1 MLRQLSLFKTVIGRC
16 WQTIYLN
23 KENIVQAII
32 KEFQLGQHTVTL
44 ETGAIA
50 RQADGAVLASSGDT
64 AVMVTV
70 VGKRDAVPGQ
80 DFFPLTV
87 NYQERMYAAGRIPG
101 GFLKREG
108 RPNDGETLIARL
120 IDRPIRP
127 LFPDGFVNE
136 VQVIATVVS
145 VNPDIQPDMV
155 AMIGTSAALAIS
167 GIPFNGPLG
176 AVRVGYTDGQYVLN
190 PTLTELESSKLDL
203 VVAGTENAVLM
214 VESEAEVLTEE
225 EMLGA
230 VVYGHEQA
238 QAIIKAVEEF
248 KAEAGKA
255 AWDWSAPE
263 KNVTLADKIAAIAEE
278 KVGAAYLITDK
289 VARKEAIS
297 AAKSEVVEKLT
308 AELADDE
315 SLDEQEVGKL
325 FGSLEKKTVRG
336 RIIAGEK
343 RIDGREPDMVRALD
357 VMTGVLPR
365 THGSAIFTRGET
377 QALVTATLGT
387 ERDSQL
393 IDDLTGTQKHH
404 FMLHYNFPPFCVG
417 ETGFVGSPKRREIGH
432 GNLAKRGVAAVLP
445 TLEEFP
451 YSIRV
456 VSEITESNGS
466 SSMASVCGT
475 SLALMNAGVPVKA
488 SVAGIAMGLVKEGE
502 DFVVLSDI
510 LGDEDHLGDM
520 DFKVA
525 GTNAGVT
532 ALQMDIKIEG
542 ITKEIMQIALK
553 QAKAARL
560 HILGVMDQAIAAPS
574 EELSE
579 FAPRIYTMNIPP
591 KKIADVI
598 GKGGATIRQLTEET
612 GTTIEIEDDGTVK
625 IAATDGQSA
634 KDAIARVE
642 ALTAELEVGTLYT
655 GKVVRIVD
663 FGAFVNVLP
672 GKDGLV
678 HISQIS
684 EERVNN
690 VSDHLSVGQEVK
702 VKVLEVDR
710 QGRVRLSIKEAAEK
724 KADAEQEKPAE

>member
-1 MLRQLSLFKTVIGRC
+1 M
-16 WQTIYLN
+16 
-23 KENIVQAII
+23 QAII
-32 KEFQLGQHTVTL
+32 KEFQYGQHTVTL
-44 ETGAIA
+44 ETGAVA
-50 RQADGAVLASSGDT
+50 RQADGAVLASIGDT
-64 AVMVTV
+64 TVLVTV
-70 VGKRDAVPGQ
+70 VGKRDANPGQ

-87 NYQERMYAAGRIPG
+87 NYQEKMYAAGRIPG

-127 LFPDGFVNE
+127 LFPKGFVNE

-145 VNPDIQPDMV
+145 VNPEIQPDIV
-155 AMIGTSAALAIS
+155 ALIGTSAALALS
-167 GIPFNGPLG
+167 GIPFNGPIG
-176 AVRVGYTDGQYVLN
+176 ASRVGYIDGQYVLN
-190 PTLTELESSKLDL
+190 PSMTELKESKLDL
-203 VVAGTENAVLM
+203 VVAGTDNAVLM
-214 VESEAEVLTEE
+214 VESEAETLAEDV
-225 EMLGA
+225 MLGA
-230 VVYGHEQA
+230 VVYGHEQS
-238 QAIIKAVEEF
+238 QAIINAINEF
-248 KAEAGKA
+248 AAEAGKP
-255 AWDWSAPE
+255 AWDWTAPAKDE
-263 KNVTLADKIAAIAEE
+263 TLAEKVAAIAEE
-278 KVGAAYLITDK
+278 KIGEAYRITDK
-289 VARKEAIS
+289 VARKDALS
-297 AAKSEVVEKLT
+297 AAKAEVIEKLS
-308 AELADDE
+308 AELGEDE
-315 SLDEQEVGKL
+315 SLDEQEVSGV
-325 FGSLEKKTVRG
+325 FGSLEKKIVRG

-343 RIDGREPDMVRALD
+343 RIDGRSPDMVRALD
-357 VMTGVLPR
+357 VKTGVLAR

-387 ERDSQL
+387 ERDSQM
-393 IDDLTGTQKHH
+393 IDDLFGTSTNR

-432 GNLAKRGVAAVLP
+432 GNLAKRGIAAVLP

-475 SLALMNAGVPVKA
+475 SLALMNAGVPTKA

-525 GTNAGVT
+525 GTAEGVT

-542 ITKEIMQIALK
+542 ITQEIMQIALN
-553 QAKAARL
+553 QAQAARL
-560 HILGVMDQAIAAPS
+560 HILNVMDEAISAPAA
-574 EELSE
+574 ELSDY
-579 FAPRIYTMNIPP
+579 APRIYVVNIPP

-598 GKGGATIRQLTEET
+598 GKGGATIRALTEET

-625 IAATDGQSA
+625 IAATNGESA
-634 KDAIARVE
+634 RAAIARVE
-642 ALTAELEVGTLYT
+642 QLTAELEVGTIYE

-690 VSDHLSVGQEVK
+690 VADHLSVGQEVK

-710 QGRVRLSIKEAAEK
+710 QGRVRLSIKEAQGSSAPAADESK
-724 KADAEQEKPAE
+724 DAE

>member
-1 MLRQLSLFKTVIGRC
+1 M
-16 WQTIYLN
+16 
-23 KENIVQAII
+23 QAII
-32 KEFQLGQHTVTL
+32 KKFQLGQHEVTL

-50 RQADGAVLASSGDT
+50 RQADGAVLASIGDT
-64 AVMVTV
+64 SVLVTV
-70 VGKRDAVPGQ
+70 VGKREAQAGQ

-127 LFPDGFVNE
+127 LFPNGFVNE

-145 VNPDIQPDMV
+145 VDPEVQPDMV

-167 GIPFNGPLG
+167 GIPFSGPIG
-176 AVRVGYTDGQYVLN
+176 AARVGYINDQYVLN
-190 PTLTELESSKLDL
+190 PTLTELAESKLDL
-203 VVAGTENAVLM
+203 VVAGTDNAVLM
-214 VESEAEVLTEE
+214 VESEADVLAEEV
-225 EMLGA
+225 MLGA
-230 VVYGHEQA
+230 VVYGHEQS
-238 QAIIKAVEEF
+238 QAIINAINEF
-248 KAEAGKA
+248 KAEAGKP

-263 KNVTLADKIAAIAEE
+263 KNVALEDKVAALAAE
-278 KVGAAYLITDK
+278 KVGEAYRITDK
-289 VARKEAIS
+289 VARKEA
-297 AAKSEVVEKLT
+297 LT
-308 AELADDE
+308 ATKDAVIEALSSELAEDE
-315 SLDEQEVGKL
+315 TLDKQEVGKV
-325 FGSLEKKTVRG
+325 FGSLEKKIVRG
-336 RIIAGEK
+336 RITAGEK
-343 RIDGREPDMVRALD
+343 RIDGREPDMIRALD

-393 IDDLTGTQKHH
+393 IDDLTGTHKNH
-404 FMLHYNFPPFCVG
+404 FMLNYNFPPFCVG

-432 GNLAKRGVAAVLP
+432 GNLAKRGIQAVLP
-445 TLEEFP
+445 TLTEFP

-475 SLALMNAGVPVKA
+475 SLALMNAGVPIKA
-488 SVAGIAMGLVKEGE
+488 SVAGIAMGLVKEDE
-502 DFVVLSDI
+502 NFVVLSDI

-525 GTNAGVT
+525 GTQNGIT

-542 ITKEIMQIALK
+542 ITQEIMQIALK
-553 QAKAARL
+553 QAKAARI
-560 HILGVMDQAIAAPS
+560 HILGVMDEAIAAPS
-574 EELSE
+574 EELSQ
-579 FAPRIYTMNIPP
+579 FAPRIYTMSIPP
-591 KKIADVI
+591 KKIAEVI

-612 GTTIEIEDDGTVK
+612 GTTIEIEDDGTIK
-625 IAATDGQSA
+625 IAATDGISA
-634 KDAIARVE
+634 QNAISRIE
-642 ALTAELEVGTLYT
+642 QLTAELEVGTIYE
-655 GKVVRIVD
+655 GKVVRLVD

-690 VSDHLSVGQEVK
+690 VADHLSVGQEVK
-702 VKVLEVDR
+702 VKVVEVDR
-710 QGRVRLSIKEAAEK
+710 QGRVRLSIKEAMA
-724 KADAEQEKPAE
+724 PAKEAAPASEPEA